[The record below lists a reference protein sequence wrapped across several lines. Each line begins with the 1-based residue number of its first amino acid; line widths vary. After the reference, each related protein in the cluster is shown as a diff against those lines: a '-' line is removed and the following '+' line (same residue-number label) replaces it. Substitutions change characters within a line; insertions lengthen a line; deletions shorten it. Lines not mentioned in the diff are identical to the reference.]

1 MNWNSFYFN
10 AGAGKSTLLNLLVG
24 RETKGI
30 DMKSGTIKING
41 EKASKLLRRK
51 IGYVLQE
58 DIFFSNLTVRQSLEV
73 SFSQSYSCIQHPNLG
88 VK

>member
-1 MNWNSFYFN
+1 MNWNNFYFN

-41 EKASKLLRRK
+41 EKASKFLRRK

-58 DIFFSNLTVRQSLEV
+58 DIFF
-73 SFSQSYSCIQHPNLG
+73 FKSYSATVFRSKFFAIIYLNFNTQI
-88 VK
+88 